1 MFGAK
6 KKAREKTPAKVDFHS
21 MLGAVLAS
29 HRQSVKSLLNALE
42 EFNLSISGNGDGVEK
57 KDKGKGNG
65 KDKR

>member
-1 MFGAK
+1 
-6 KKAREKTPAKVDFHS
+6 